1 MLSEITPTIKI
12 LLIRPKGD
20 KTVGSEVWLHH
31 TFCVSHRNRIL
42 LDGKLKIEFEKE
54 YDLLY
59 NLPAEAR
66 AFGSHEAA
74 SEHINSLW
82 WCVLAQARTIFE
94 QNSQ

>member
-12 LLIRPKGD
+12 LPIRPKGD
-20 KTVGSEVWLHH
+20 KTVGSEVWFNH

-54 YDLLY
+54 YNLHSQ
-59 NLPAEAR
+59 LPAEAG
-66 AFGSHEAA
+66 AFSPREAA
-74 SEHINSLW
+74 SEQVNTLW

-94 QNSQ
+94 QNGE